1 MDKSLNLKHMEKLIK
16 SQDGYLWMD
25 VTEKAQSVFDTGLFN
40 LQAVW
45 SKENEEDVLMR
56 MPIES
61 QEELNIV
68 LQSQKSVC
76 IYVGR
81 VSESISLGFVTQDSW
96 TAADKIS
103 HEGNIYVR
111 FKDLVFCK

>member
-1 MDKSLNLKHMEKLIK
+1 MEKLIK

-25 VTEKAQSVFDTGLFN
+25 ITDKAQAVFETGLFN

-56 MPIES
+56 MPIDG
-61 QEELNIV
+61 QEELNIA
-68 LQSQKSVC
+68 LQLGRSIC
-76 IYVGR
+76 IYAGR

-103 HEGNIYVR
+103 HDGNIYVR

>member
-1 MDKSLNLKHMEKLIK
+1 MEKIIK
-16 SQDGYLWMD
+16 SHDGYVWID
-25 VTEKAQSVFDTGLFN
+25 VSDKAQEIFDSNLFE

-45 SKENEEDVLMR
+45 LLEGEEDVLMR
-56 MPIES
+56 IPIES
-61 QEELNIV
+61 NYELNYA
-68 LQSQKSVC
+68 LTSNKKVC
-76 IYVGR
+76 IYAGR
-81 VSESISLGFVTQDSW
+81 LLDSISLGFITQDSW

>member
-1 MDKSLNLKHMEKLIK
+1 MEKLIK
-16 SQDGYLWMD
+16 SQDGHLWID
-25 VTEKAQSVFDTGLFN
+25 VTDKAQAVLDAGIFN

-45 SKENEEDVLMR
+45 AKENEEDVLMR
-56 MPIES
+56 APIEG
-61 QEELNIV
+61 QEGLNHA
-68 LQSQKSVC
+68 LNTNKSIC
-76 IYVGR
+76 IYAGR

-96 TAADKIS
+96 TAADKIT